1 MGKISELWGLIYK
14 EVDSNPTID
23 SNNSFYELP
32 YFKREEYF
40 ASLDNYVDFVKEV
53 EKLVRK
59 SPYYKRYVKYIK
71 FDIGLKRS
79 AIHANIEE
87 EEDGD
92 SKDKLLEMHHG
103 PILTLFDYAAIIT
116 DHLLVNNRDIDT
128 FYVANLVMKE
138 HFDNHVQVV
147 ILTKTEHQAVHSY
160 NGPFIN
166 CKQAFGDL
174 NAFIE
179 KYKDGLQED
188 QIQKINK
195 YIELCEKYDSFDKGI
210 FDLKEN
216 VRKIHDEIKFY

>member
-1 MGKISELWGLIYK
+1 MGKVTELWGLIYK
-14 EVDSNPTID
+14 NEDSNSIVD

-32 YFKREEYF
+32 YYKREDYF
-40 ASLDNYVDFVKEV
+40 SSLDNYVSFVNEV
-53 EKLVRK
+53 ERLVRR

-87 EEDGD
+87 EEDDD

-103 PILTLFDYAAIIT
+103 PILTLFDYAAILT
-116 DHLLVNNRDIDT
+116 DYLLVHKQDIDT
-128 FYVANLVMKE
+128 FFVANLLIKE
-138 HFDNHVQVV
+138 HYANHIQVV
-147 ILTKTEHQAVHSY
+147 MLTKTEHQAVHSY

-174 NAFIE
+174 NSFIE

-188 QIQKINK
+188 QIRKINR
-195 YIELCEKYDSFDKGI
+195 YVELCEKYDSFDKGI
-210 FDLKEN
+210 FDLQDN
-216 VRKIHDEIKFY
+216 VRKISEDLKFY